1 MTNGW
6 KVVGSAS
13 FIISSRVIFFAL
25 SCSPPKFKELQDNQ
39 GLFPGWLLPTSEP
52 IRNGLAGCPQQLGYF
67 GSASVGAWFITPR
80 FQLFEKFSGL

>member
-1 MTNGW
+1 M
-6 KVVGSAS
+6 
-13 FIISSRVIFFAL
+13 
-25 SCSPPKFKELQDNQ
+25 FKELQDNQ
-39 GLFPGWLLPTSEP
+39 GLFPGWLLPASEP